1 MKRLIRLSVLFLI
14 GAISVGSVSLITP
27 ARAETLVG
35 SNVDNRITVALR
47 VGPAASQGRLP
58 APWQVNPVPKGPFK
72 GANLFVVF
80 IDRLLNQDAKGK
92 PADGG
97 AFRIV
102 ALAVSAKH
110 PQTGKSALFVT
121 RIYGP
126 HEGPGPYK
134 NSVKATVRRE
144 ATLQGANLEPGAGR
158 ELWKVQDSAGGILE
172 FRMAYQRAVPSRKKK
187 KSKLYSAVDPS
198 FFRIYQYDQIMD
210 VVKSTPANINRVS
223 DYQLRVTMSEL
234 RKLFDGTEQLVG
246 IALVPSYRRQTFLP

>member
-1 MKRLIRLSVLFLI
+1 MKRLIKLSVLFLI
-14 GAISVGSVSLITP
+14 GVVSVGSVSLITP
-27 ARAETLVG
+27 ARAATLVG

-47 VGPAASQGRLP
+47 VGPAASQGWLP

-80 IDRLLNQDAKGK
+80 IDRLLNQDAEGK
-92 PADGG
+92 PAAGG
-97 AFRIV
+97 AFRFV
-102 ALAVSAKH
+102 ALAVPAKH

-144 ATLQGANLEPGAGR
+144 ATLQGANLEPGAGS
-158 ELWKVQDSAGGILE
+158 ELWKVQDSAGGIME
-172 FRMAYQRAVPSRKKK
+172 FRMAYQRAVPSRAKKI
-187 KSKLYSAVDPS
+187 SEPHSAVDPN
-198 FFRIYQYDQIMD
+198 FFRIYQYDRIMD
-210 VVKSTPANINRVS
+210 VVKSVPARINRVS
-223 DYQLRVTMSEL
+223 DYQLRVTVSEL

-246 IALVPSYRRQTFLP
+246 IAMIPSYMRQTFLP